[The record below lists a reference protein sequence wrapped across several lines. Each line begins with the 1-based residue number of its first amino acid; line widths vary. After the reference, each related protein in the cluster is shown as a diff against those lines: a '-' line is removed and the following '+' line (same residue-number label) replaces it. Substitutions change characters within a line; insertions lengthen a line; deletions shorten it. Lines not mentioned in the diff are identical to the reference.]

1 MNLPEQ
7 AREAVRL
14 SRDFAPANGRR
25 FTPAESET
33 LGRLCRDA
41 YLACQAAGVSISEMR
56 LELWREEQ
64 AAYRAALLRGEVTV

>member
-1 MNLPEQ
+1 MNLLEQ

-14 SRDFAPANGRR
+14 SRDFAPADGRR

-41 YLACQAAGVSISEMR
+41 YLACQAAGVSISEVR
-56 LELWREEQ
+56 LELWREGQ